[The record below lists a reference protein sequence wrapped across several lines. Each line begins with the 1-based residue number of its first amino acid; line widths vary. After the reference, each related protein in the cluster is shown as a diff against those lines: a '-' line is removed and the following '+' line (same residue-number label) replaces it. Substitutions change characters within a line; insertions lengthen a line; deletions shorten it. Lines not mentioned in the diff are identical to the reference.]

1 MNKSMKKVVCGA
13 LASVMLLGTATMVK
27 AATPFTDVSGDSWYA
42 SYVDYAYNNKLM
54 AGTSDT
60 TFAPNQIM
68 TRGMLVTVL
77 HSIAEK
83 PSHSGNNPFSDV
95 GDSWYTNAVLWC
107 YENGIVA
114 GTSETTFDPDSSITR
129 EQMVAI
135 MFKFAAVNKLDT
147 SSRADLSGYVDAENI
162 SSYAKD
168 AFSWAV
174 AKGVISGTD
183 DKTLSPQDGATRAE
197 CAVVLQRYHELL
209 NTKPEPEKPDPQP
222 PVPPVTEPEKPNPQP
237 TEPENPEPP
246 VHSHEWVHT
255 HHDAVGHYE
264 TKLVCTKCGW
274 YVTESIANAMG
285 MDVYKYWFLNHQD
298 PMAQKG
304 EQHGYDGEKDF
315 HVDVPAYD
323 EWKCATCGEVV
334 YSDPN
339 A

>member
-1 MNKSMKKVVCGA
+1 MNQSMKKVVCGA
-13 LASVMLLGTATMVK
+13 LASVMLLGTATMAK

-77 HSIAEK
+77 HSIAGK
-83 PSHSGNNPFSDV
+83 PGHSGNNPFSDV

-107 YENGIVA
+107 YEHGIVA

-135 MFKFAAVNKLDT
+135 MFKFAAANKLDT

-209 NTKPEPEKPDPQP
+209 NAKPEPQP
-222 PVPPVTEPEKPNPQP
+222 TEPPVTEPEKPEPQP
-237 TEPENPEPP
+237 TEPPVTEPENPDPS
-246 VHSHEWVHT
+246 VHKHEWVHT
-255 HHDAVGHYE
+255 HHDAVGHKEKKY
-264 TKLVCTKCGW
+264 VCTDCGW
-274 YVTESIANAMG
+274 YVTQSMADALG
-285 MDVYKYWFLNHQD
+285 TTLGKYWHENHQD

-304 EQHGYDGEKDF
+304 EQHSYYVDYDW
-315 HVDVPAYD
+315 HVDIPAYD
-323 EWKCATCGEVV
+323 EWSCSCGEVV

-339 A
+339 K